1 MHLNK
6 IKKELGLTDAQF
18 KALNEVIKQL
28 VFEQRSMD
36 LMSSQGK
43 LSARSNFTAKGPY
56 DKTLAKDSVLSNL
69 GNQVLEE
76 DERDHNEDP
85 ETLG

>member
-1 MHLNK
+1 
-6 IKKELGLTDAQF
+6 
-18 KALNEVIKQL
+18 
-28 VFEQRSMD
+28 MD

-43 LSARSNFTAKGPY
+43 LSARSNFTGKGPY

>member
-1 MHLNK
+1 
-6 IKKELGLTDAQF
+6 
-18 KALNEVIKQL
+18 
-28 VFEQRSMD
+28 MD

-43 LSARSNFTAKGPY
+43 LSARSNFTAKGHY